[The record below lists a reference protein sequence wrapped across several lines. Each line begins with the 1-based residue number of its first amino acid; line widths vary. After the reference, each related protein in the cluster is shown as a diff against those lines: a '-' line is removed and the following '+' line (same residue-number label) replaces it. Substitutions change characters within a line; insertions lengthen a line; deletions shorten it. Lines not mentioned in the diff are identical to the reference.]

1 MLTYANLVLGIQH
14 FYPQT
19 FGANPK
25 SPVDCKSLSCTSIGG
40 VDMLIW
46 GFQFICF
53 VIPSRHI
60 TKDADFLPTDLK
72 IPSSSTFYNR
82 SSNVLQTNQQYL
94 EISLCEGTTWFL
106 RLLKKSHPIAAN
118 IVSWSWGIWKDN
130 QSFN

>member
-25 SPVDCKSLSCTSIGG
+25 SPVDCKSLSSTSIGG

-46 GFQFICF
+46 SFQFICF

-60 TKDADFLPTDLK
+60 TKDADFSPTDLK
-72 IPSSSTFYNR
+72 IPSSSTFYYR

-106 RLLKKSHPIAAN
+106 KTPKKITPNCCKHSKLILGDSERQP
-118 IVSWSWGIWKDN
+118 K
-130 QSFN
+130 F